1 MDVARLQAIA
11 RDVAGAEFDLSQR
24 DFEAVLEPERALAQ
38 RTHVGGAAPEEMQR
52 LIAARRAA
60 LAQERAWLLER
71 EQVIAEARVVSL

>member
-1 MDVARLQAIA
+1 VA
-11 RDVAGAEFDLSQR
+11 DAELDLSQR

-60 LAQERAWLLER
+60 LEQDRAWLAER
-71 EQVIAEARVVSL
+71 EQAIAKARAQAASP